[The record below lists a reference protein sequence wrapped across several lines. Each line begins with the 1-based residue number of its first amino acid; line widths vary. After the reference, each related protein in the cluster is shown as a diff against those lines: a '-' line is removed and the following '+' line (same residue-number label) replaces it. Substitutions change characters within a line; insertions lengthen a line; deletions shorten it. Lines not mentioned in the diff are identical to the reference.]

1 VNEIRRVLKLAA
13 WRLLVIDIFHTLAIT
28 LTAAMAALIVA
39 LLAERIFGLV
49 ISFPGDWEKLAAI
62 AVGAGVLAS
71 ITWSLI
77 RRARGITVARE
88 LDERAD
94 LRESLS
100 TAMCVEKSQDAWAKV
115 VVENARERAMKVDVR
130 RAIPYAAP
138 RLWPVP
144 FALVLS
150 MVVLWFSVP
159 RWDVLGMFKKAQAKQ
174 DEQNQITEVKAEIK
188 QNDQK
193 LEEMLK
199 QAKIDLKADEATQE
213 ASDAKTPQ
221 TPEEIRRAAVKKL
234 TSQVDKLAEMRQ
246 GDKAKQMD
254 AIKQAM
260 KQLKQPGPGPL
271 EQLSKA
277 MQKGDFAKAKEE
289 LDEANKQMA
298 SANMSPE
305 DKAKAQE
312 QMKKLAEQLDKL
324 SKDKQ
329 ELQKQLQQAGMDKD
343 AAAKASKSPDE
354 LKKALDEMKNM
365 SEAEKKELMKN
376 ALAQMAACKQC
387 EGLGEKMSQMAQN
400 SGKAGMNEK
409 AQEAME
415 AMEGQLSEM
424 EQMGKDCEAA
434 EAALDEAKGQLAK
447 MAGKCQ
453 GNCPGGNCDGEGE
466 LAMSE
471 KQSPWRAGESQGKF
485 GNGQGGPGQS
495 GGGAHHDNT
504 DAPVGKVDKMK
515 ANNKDGG
522 GPIIGSRLVYGDQVR
537 GESQAEYTEA
547 VEASSKAATEA
558 IENMQVQKELQGTVK
573 HYFGRL
579 EAKAKAQQAAPAEK
593 KDEPKKE
600 EPKKDGK

>member
-1 VNEIRRVLKLAA
+1 
-13 WRLLVIDIFHTLAIT
+13 
-28 LTAAMAALIVA
+28 MAALIVA
-39 LLAERIFGLV
+39 LLAGRIFGLV

-100 TAMCVEKSQDAWAKV
+100 TAMCVEK
-115 VVENARERAMKVDVR
+115 ARERAMKVDVR

-312 QMKKLAEQLDKL
+312 QMKK
-324 SKDKQ
+324 
-329 ELQKQLQQAGMDKD
+329 
-343 AAAKASKSPDE
+343 
-354 LKKALDEMKNM
+354 
-365 SEAEKKELMKN
+365 
-376 ALAQMAACKQC
+376 
-387 EGLGEKMSQMAQN
+387 
-400 SGKAGMNEK
+400 
-409 AQEAME
+409 
-415 AMEGQLSEM
+415 
-424 EQMGKDCEAA
+424 
-434 EAALDEAKGQLAK
+434 
-447 MAGKCQ
+447 
-453 GNCPGGNCDGEGE
+453 
-466 LAMSE
+466 
-471 KQSPWRAGESQGKF
+471 
-485 GNGQGGPGQS
+485 
-495 GGGAHHDNT
+495 
-504 DAPVGKVDKMK
+504 
-515 ANNKDGG
+515 
-522 GPIIGSRLVYGDQVR
+522 
-537 GESQAEYTEA
+537 
-547 VEASSKAATEA
+547 
-558 IENMQVQKELQGTVK
+558 
-573 HYFGRL
+573 
-579 EAKAKAQQAAPAEK
+579 
-593 KDEPKKE
+593 
-600 EPKKDGK
+600 

>member
-1 VNEIRRVLKLAA
+1 MNEIRRVLKLAA

-28 LTAAMAALIVA
+28 TSAAIAALILT

-49 ISFPGDWEKLAAI
+49 ISFPGDWSRLAAI
-62 AVGAGVLAS
+62 ALGAGLLGS
-71 ITWSLI
+71 ITWSII

-100 TAMCVEKSQDAWAKV
+100 TAMCVAKSEDAWARV
-115 VVENARERAMKVDVR
+115 VVETARDRATKVDVR

-138 RLWPVP
+138 RTWPVP
-144 FALVLS
+144 IALVLS

-159 RWDVLGMFKKAQAKQ
+159 RWDVLGYFKQAKAKQ
-174 DEQNQITEVKAEIK
+174 DEQTQITAVKAEIK

-213 ASDAKTPQ
+213 TSESKNPLSPD
-221 TPEEIRRAAVKKL
+221 EIRRAAVKKL
-234 TSQVDKLAEMRQ
+234 TSQVDKLSEMRQ
-246 GDKAKQMD
+246 GDKTKQLD
-254 AIKQAM
+254 ALKQAM

-271 EQLSKA
+271 DQLSKA
-277 MQKGDFAKAKEE
+277 LQKGDFTKAKEE
-289 LDEANKQMA
+289 LEEASKQMA
-298 SANMSPE
+298 SANLSPE

-324 SKDKQ
+324 AKDKQ
-329 ELQKQLQQAGMDKD
+329 DLQKQLQQAGMDKD
-343 AAAKASKSPDE
+343 AAAKASKSPEE
-354 LKKALDEMKNM
+354 LKKALEEMKNM
-365 SEAEKKELMKN
+365 SEAEKQELMKN
-376 ALAQMAACKQC
+376 ALAQMGACKQC
-387 EGLGEKMSQMAQN
+387 EGMGEKMSQMAKN
-400 SGKAGMNEK
+400 SGKAGMNQE

-424 EQMGKDCEAA
+424 EQMSKDCEAA
-434 EAALDEAKGQLAK
+434 EAALDEAKSQLAK
-447 MAGKCQ
+447 MAGQCK
-453 GNCPGGNCDGEGE
+453 GGGNCNGDGEGE
-466 LAMSE
+466 LMASE

-504 DAPVGKVDKMK
+504 DAPVNIAEKMK
-515 ANNKDGG
+515 AQSKNGG
-522 GPIIGSRLVYGDQVR
+522 GPIIGSRLVAGDQVR
-537 GESQAEYTEA
+537 GESQAEYSAA

-558 IENMQVQKELQGTVK
+558 IENMQVQKELQNTVK

-579 EAKAKAQQAAPAEK
+579 EAKAKAQQAGGGAEK